1 MPVRL
6 TSLYADLFYNVKK
19 ENTIDIH
26 VHHHLFILNSFKVN
40 SN

>member
-6 TSLYADLFYNVKK
+6 TSLYADLSYNVKK
-19 ENTIDIH
+19 ENTIDI
-26 VHHHLFILNSFKVN
+26 HHHLFILNSFKVN